1 MVYDV
6 HIEPTSL
13 VKPTVQD
20 PDRPPVRSARK
31 APEQMQICTSS
42 CRMHSRQRSHPD
54 GWLSLHRIT
63 SQQQQQLSLPTTISS
78 TTTTTTIF
86 EHPRSQPLQKLLL
99 NLCTRRRSHIA
110 SMYAREAL
118 ERSDR
123 RTLRPS
129 HAYVQLQA
137 HICTILT

>member
-1 MVYDV
+1 
-6 HIEPTSL
+6 
-13 VKPTVQD
+13 
-20 PDRPPVRSARK
+20 
-31 APEQMQICTSS
+31 
-42 CRMHSRQRSHPD
+42 
-54 GWLSLHRIT
+54 LHRIT

-99 NLCTRRRSHIA
+99 NLCTRTRRRSYIA